1 MKTPAE
7 VNAEL
12 SARLKEVEEE
22 LATCQEC
29 LDLANDLWQSKNKII
44 ERLNREV
51 SELKERISNDC
62 R

>member
-51 SELKERISNDC
+51 SELEERIRNDC

>member
-7 VNAEL
+7 VNADL
-12 SARLKEVEEE
+12 VARLKEVEDE

-51 SELKERISNDC
+51 SELKERIRNDC